1 LTDSVTL
8 FTYFYIATVSVFGFG
23 ALFFALRLTRITGLF
38 RGWVLI
44 IVASAFIMLQ
54 AIVAFVELVVFLP
67 ESKLA
72 MVIELAGV
80 PFFTFTSFGIATS
93 IVLFSAMYDLF
104 RAFKRQK

>member
-1 LTDSVTL
+1 
-8 FTYFYIATVSVFGFG
+8 
-23 ALFFALRLTRITGLF
+23 
-38 RGWVLI
+38 
-44 IVASAFIMLQ
+44 MLQ